1 CMRRIMSPAVAK
13 NGGDAWRGAMTKLAM
28 RVMVAGLAVLVSGVA
43 FAEVT
48 LNSVRVAATDTE
60 ALAKFYKA
68 AFGMQ
73 EVNRLPVRAGPEI
86 SVNFAATVAAAKPT
100 RTPPVVIMHRDSDAM
115 KDPIAHV

>member
-1 CMRRIMSPAVAK
+1 MKKMSMCAVA
-13 NGGDAWRGAMTKLAM
+13 
-28 RVMVAGLAVLVSGVA
+28 AGIALLVSSLA

-73 EVNRLPVRAGPEI
+73 EVNRIPVPGGPEI
-86 SVNFAATVAAAKPT
+86 FVNSGATVDAAKAN
-100 RTPPVVIMHRDSDAM
+100 RTPPSVDG
-115 KDPIAHV
+115 

>member
-1 CMRRIMSPAVAK
+1 MKKMSMCA
-13 NGGDAWRGAMTKLAM
+13 
-28 RVMVAGLAVLVSGVA
+28 VAGLVLLVSGVA

-73 EVNRLPVRAGPEI
+73 EGQSPAG
-86 SVNFAATVAAAKPT
+86 AG
-100 RTPPVVIMHRDSDAM
+100 RT
-115 KDPIAHV
+115 

>member
-1 CMRRIMSPAVAK
+1 
-13 NGGDAWRGAMTKLAM
+13 MTKLAM
-28 RVMVAGLAVLVSGVA
+28 RVIAAGLVVLVSSVA

-73 EVNRLPVRAGPEI
+73 EVNRLPVPGGPET
-86 SVNFAATVAAAKPT
+86 S
-100 RTPPVVIMHRDSDAM
+100 
-115 KDPIAHV
+115 